1 MFGNE
6 TEHPPMGRVLLCITQ
21 RRNMISSVVVSL
33 WSSSPKSSG
42 NGEASPRDSACF
54 SNDQEKVRYLKQL
67 LDAFDQWCTHV

>member
-1 MFGNE
+1 
-6 TEHPPMGRVLLCITQ
+6 
-21 RRNMISSVVVSL
+21 MISSVVVSL